1 MELSLKAS
9 GVVMGSNKA
18 VKIDKTW
25 RMKVDGVTQRLVG
38 GVNSG
43 HVRRINKRRT
53 KVGKR

>member
-1 MELSLKAS
+1 
-9 GVVMGSNKA
+9 MGSNKA

-25 RMKVDGVTQRLVG
+25 RMKVDGVTKRLVG